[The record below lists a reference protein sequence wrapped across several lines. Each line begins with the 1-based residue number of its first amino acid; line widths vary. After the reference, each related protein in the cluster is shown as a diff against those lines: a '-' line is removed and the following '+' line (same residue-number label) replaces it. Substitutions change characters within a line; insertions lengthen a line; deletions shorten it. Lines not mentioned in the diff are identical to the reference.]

1 MLIIKLISWEI
12 LSSTAFHKFSFVILS
27 STFQVI
33 EELKALGRS
42 DILVVCGG
50 VIPPQ
55 HYQDLYDS
63 GVQAVYGPG
72 TSIPHAAIE
81 LVKAIES
88 HLDGGS
94 SKRASGKN

>member
-1 MLIIKLISWEI
+1 M
-12 LSSTAFHKFSFVILS
+12 
-27 STFQVI
+27 I

-55 HYQDLYDS
+55 DYQALYDS
-63 GVQAVYGPG
+63 GVTAVYGPG

-81 LVKAIES
+81 LVAAIEGHVS
-88 HLDGGS
+88 GGQ
-94 SKRASGKN
+94 GKKVAGKF